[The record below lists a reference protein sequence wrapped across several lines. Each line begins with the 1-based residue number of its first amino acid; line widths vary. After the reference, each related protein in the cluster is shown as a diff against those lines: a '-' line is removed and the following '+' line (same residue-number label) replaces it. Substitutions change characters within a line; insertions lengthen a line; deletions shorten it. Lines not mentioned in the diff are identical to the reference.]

1 MNNTENEKETYPH
14 LLFTKYIQAG
24 KILASILMVL
34 AIVNIASRFF
44 VPYSNYAYVLIA
56 FIDTIDVLAFAALLF
71 MFRYYLLN
79 FRLKGVR
86 TAIMALIILN
96 LVMFAIGRILL
107 NFEAMSP
114 EPVILWR
121 DYTVYDIMDTSYRA
135 ARNLIAW
142 AIYTYMGAKLYR
154 FKEDFVGG
162 LQPMGQVCF
171 IVVATGVITFTLFM
185 LMNLFIGKSIIFPQ
199 TTALINIAA
208 YIYLLYVMRFTFKS
222 AQQYIE
228 DSE

>member
-14 LLFTKYIQAG
+14 LLFTKYIQTG
-24 KILASILMVL
+24 KTLATILMVL
-34 AIVNIASRFF
+34 AIVNVASRFF
-44 VPYSNYAYVLIA
+44 VPYSQYAYVLIA

-79 FRLKGVR
+79 FSLKGVR
-86 TAIMALIILN
+86 AAIMVLILFT
-96 LVMFAIGRILL
+96 LAMFVIDRILL
-107 NFEAMSP
+107 SIVTASP
-114 EPVILWR
+114 EQVAIWG
-121 DYTVYDIMDTSYRA
+121 DYSIEDITNHLFYMAKSIITW
-135 ARNLIAW
+135 I
-142 AIYTYMGAKLYR
+142 IYIYMGAKLYR
-154 FKEDFVGG
+154 YKDDFVGG

-171 IVVATGVITFTLFM
+171 IIVATGVITFTLSV
-185 LMNLFIGKSIIFPQ
+185 LMNIFIGNSIIFPQ